1 MKKVFLTMVAAMAMS
16 CAMAQEA
23 TAGDNKCKCEQ
34 CDNCKGKCG
43 DCDKKQHQRP
53 DRTEMMT
60 RELNLTPEQATK
72 VKALNEKYPELM
84 RHRGGRRGGHGMRG
98 GFAPRQDKKQDVDGT
113 TGATAQQPKQRPSRE
128 DMEKRMQ
135 EMKKQREAYD
145 AELKNILTKEQFE
158 KYEKNKPQPG
168 QRMGRRGPR
177 R

>member
-1 MKKVFLTMVAAMAMS
+1 MKKIILSIVAAMAMN

-23 TAGDNKCKCEQ
+23 PAGDNKCKCEQ
-34 CDNCKGKCG
+34 CDCKGKCEN
-43 DCDKKQHQRP
+43 CDKKQQRP

-60 RELNLTPEQATK
+60 RMLNLTPEQAEK

-84 RHRGGRRGGHGMRG
+84 RMHRGGHRGGHGMRG
-98 GFAPRQDKKQDVDGT
+98 GFGPRQDKKQDVDGT

-135 EMKKQREAYD
+135 EMKKKREAYD
-145 AELKNILTKEQFE
+145 AELKDILTKEQFE
-158 KYEKNKPQPG
+158 KYEKNRPQPG
-168 QRMGRRGPR
+168 QFRNGRGPR

>member
-1 MKKVFLTMVAAMAMS
+1 MKKIILSIVAAMAMN

-23 TAGDNKCKCEQ
+23 PARDNKCKCEQ
-34 CDNCKGKCG
+34 CDCKGKCEN
-43 DCDKKQHQRP
+43 CDKKQQRP

-60 RELNLTPEQATK
+60 RMLNLTPEQAEK

-84 RHRGGRRGGHGMRG
+84 RMHRGGHRGGHGMRG
-98 GFAPRQDKKQDVDGT
+98 GFGPRQDKKQDVDGT
-113 TGATAQQPKQRPSRE
+113 TGATAQQPRQRPSRE

-145 AELKNILTKEQFE
+145 AELKDILTKEQFE
-158 KYEKNKPQPG
+158 KYEKNRPQPG
-168 QRMGRRGPR
+168 QFRNGRGPR

>member
-1 MKKVFLTMVAAMAMS
+1 MKKIILSIVAAMTMN

-23 TAGDNKCKCEQ
+23 PAGDNKCKCEQ
-34 CDNCKGKCG
+34 CDCKGKCEN
-43 DCDKKQHQRP
+43 CDKKQQRP

-60 RELNLTPEQATK
+60 RMLNLTPEQAEK

-84 RHRGGRRGGHGMRG
+84 RMHRGGHRGGHGMRG
-98 GFAPRQDKKQDVDGT
+98 GFGPRQDKKQDVDGT
-113 TGATAQQPKQRPSRE
+113 TGATAQQPRQRPSRE

-145 AELKNILTKEQFE
+145 AELKDILTKEQFE
-158 KYEKNKPQPG
+158 KYEKNRPQPG
-168 QRMGRRGPR
+168 QFRNGRGPR